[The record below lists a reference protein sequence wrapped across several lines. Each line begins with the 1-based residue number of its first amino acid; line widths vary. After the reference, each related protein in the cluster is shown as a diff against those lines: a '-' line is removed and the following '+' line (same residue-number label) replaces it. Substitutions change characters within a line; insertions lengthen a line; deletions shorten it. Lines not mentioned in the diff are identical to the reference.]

1 MSVFGPLKPWSLIV
15 LLSAPL
21 ALKLLRQMT
30 HDVPLDADAQTAKLD
45 TAFGLLLVISLLA
58 GVWV

>member
-1 MSVFGPLKPWSLIV
+1 M
-15 LLSAPL
+15 A
-21 ALKLLRQMT
+21 R
-30 HDVPLDADAQTAKLD
+30 DVPLDADAQTAKLD